1 MDAELERV
9 SQCLEEALTAFSAGQ
24 SDDGCRRLQ
33 EATAILDTIA
43 APPEIM
49 TAAEA
54 IQATQDQLPQP
65 EEVRLRAM
73 AMAA

>member
-1 MDAELERV
+1 MVAELEQV
-9 SQCLEEALTAFSAGQ
+9 SHCLEEALTAFSAGQ
-24 SDDGCRRLQ
+24 SDDGCRHLQ

-54 IQATQDQLPQP
+54 IQAIQDELPLP
-65 EEVRLRAM
+65 EDVRLRAL

>member
-9 SQCLEEALTAFSAGQ
+9 SHCLEEALTAFSAGQ
-24 SDDGCRRLQ
+24 SDDGCRHLQ
-33 EATAILDTIA
+33 EATSILDTIA
-43 APPEIM
+43 PPPEIM

-54 IQATQDQLPQP
+54 IQATQDELPQP